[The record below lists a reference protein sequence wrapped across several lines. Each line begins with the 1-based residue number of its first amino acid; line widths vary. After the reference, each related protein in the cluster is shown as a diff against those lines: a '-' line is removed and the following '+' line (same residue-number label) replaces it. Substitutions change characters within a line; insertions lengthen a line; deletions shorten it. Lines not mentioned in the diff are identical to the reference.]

1 MKKYMSAV
9 LTLSILFA
17 GCGAQD
23 DKVKEDN
30 KEEVKQDKKDE
41 KSKSDKAKEKI
52 AKNKKSEKSTEEV
65 EQPATQ
71 EAVTTESQTSEP
83 VTTEQTTTQ
92 QPTTEQQ
99 VQNDQLT
106 DQERIDF
113 CKNIRGG
120 IPEVCMTPVIRQ
132 AGDEKVA
139 IERKA
144 TEDFQAGRIT
154 REEQSQ
160 RNAEASEIMRKAWI
174 QEFGVDPFRQ

>member
-1 MKKYMSAV
+1 MKKYMSAF

-17 GCGAQD
+17 GCSTQE
-23 DKVKEDN
+23 DKVQDDN
-30 KEEVKQDKKDE
+30 KEEVKQDKKDD

-52 AKNKKSEKSTEEV
+52 AQNKKSEKSTEEV

-83 VTTEQTTTQ
+83 DTTEQTTTQ

>member
-1 MKKYMSAV
+1 MKKYMSAF

-52 AKNKKSEKSTEEV
+52 AQNKKSEKSTEEV

-71 EAVTTESQTSEP
+71 ETESSELQ
-83 VTTEQTTTQ
+83 TTEQATAQ

-99 VQNDQLT
+99 GQNDQLT

-113 CKNIRGG
+113 CKYIRGG
-120 IPEVCMTPVIRQ
+120 IPEACLTPVIRQ
-132 AGDEKVA
+132 AGDKKVA

-144 TEDFQAGRIT
+144 SYDLETGVIT
-154 REEQSQ
+154 KEQYDQKMRE
-160 RNAEASEIMRKAWI
+160 ATEIMNQAWLK
-174 QEFGVDPFRQ
+174 EFGVNPGA

>member
-1 MKKYMSAV
+1 MSAF

-52 AKNKKSEKSTEEV
+52 AQNKKSEKSTEEV

-71 EAVTTESQTSEP
+71 ETESSELQ
-83 VTTEQTTTQ
+83 TTEQATAQ

-113 CKNIRGG
+113 CKDIRGG
-120 IPEVCMTPVIRQ
+120 IPEACLTPVIRQ

-144 TEDFQAGRIT
+144 SYDLEAGVIT
-154 REEQSQ
+154 KEQYDQKMRE
-160 RNAEASEIMRKAWI
+160 ATEIMNQAWLK
-174 QEFGVDPFRQ
+174 EFGVNPGA